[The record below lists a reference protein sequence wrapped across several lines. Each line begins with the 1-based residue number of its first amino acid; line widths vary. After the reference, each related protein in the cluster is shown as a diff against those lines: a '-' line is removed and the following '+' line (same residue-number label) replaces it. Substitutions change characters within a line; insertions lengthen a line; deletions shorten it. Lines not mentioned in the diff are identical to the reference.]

1 MNMLTGV
8 PAANCPYC
16 TKPLGRWA
24 DAHLVHR
31 CAGCDRPLGRV
42 RVSRSVRLYRIMP
55 MLDVTKILGTVLAL
69 AFAGFAGGQPSP
81 RNESDFGGAA
91 LSIKTPAIIRNA
103 QGGYGYTCTDLAAI
117 RYRVGTLHADRLIYE
132 VGTPQETHKAD
143 PTGVGDAFRAG
154 FLSGLSW
161 GLELERCA
169 QVGALLATYVIESIG
184 TQEYKPAQAH
194 FLSRLTEAYGEAAAA
209 DVAAHIGLPRG

>member
-69 AFAGFAGGQPSP
+69 SGMVLMVVDPALVKGFVLLIAFALMTYGLTDVFDGWLSVRTRIDRTAGSRPFRPRDITDGAGAVRAVGRFALWHHGQ
-81 RNESDFGGAA
+81 RLAA
-91 LSIKTPAIIRNA
+91 L
-103 QGGYGYTCTDLAAI
+103 D
-117 RYRVGTLHADRLIYE
+117 
-132 VGTPQETHKAD
+132 
-143 PTGVGDAFRAG
+143 
-154 FLSGLSW
+154 
-161 GLELERCA
+161 
-169 QVGALLATYVIESIG
+169 
-184 TQEYKPAQAH
+184 
-194 FLSRLTEAYGEAAAA
+194 
-209 DVAAHIGLPRG
+209 

>member
-42 RVSRSVRLYRIMP
+42 RVSTSVRLYRIMP

-69 AFAGFAGGQPSP
+69 SGMVLMVVDPALVKGFVLLIAFALMTYGLTDVFDGWLSVRTRIDRTA
-81 RNESDFGGAA
+81 RKMRTGAA
-91 LSIKTPAIIRNA
+91 AR
-103 QGGYGYTCTDLAAI
+103 
-117 RYRVGTLHADRLIYE
+117 
-132 VGTPQETHKAD
+132 
-143 PTGVGDAFRAG
+143 RAG
-154 FLSGLSW
+154 LAKILFGFLTLTVAIMGIVVRSSL
-161 GLELERCA
+161 
-169 QVGALLATYVIESIG
+169 GATV
-184 TQEYKPAQAH
+184 
-194 FLSRLTEAYGEAAAA
+194 
-209 DVAAHIGLPRG
+209 